1 MEVGNHLKDRF
12 QPGEKFVLQPA
23 MGLPSGYSA
32 GYSYEYFG
40 GMPPTALF
48 RKSPLIWGVYSLPR
62 KLLCECILSEPMSCI
77 IGAYHAT
84 YHTKQYVY
92 EHFMGVKEQESWR
105 LWAVPDRW
113 ESERLIMQWMG
124 SVSSKLI
131 VVTDIDEQRL
141 ERARTL
147 IPEEAAKKQGKTLIY
162 INTKDID
169 AVSELRKLSRAP
181 ALMMCLY
188 LPQYQHFWSRLT
200 QYWEMMDVWTS
211 LQDQPINNLQYRLI
225 STMCIMKE
233 RILWEPLADQRRIC
247 WNALRCLQKTDW
259 IKLYDYTYRWVA
271 GCTGNNSESAKYTGR
286 EKLIYPHID
295 LPLTAIE
302 NFRSR
307 QSENP
312 LFKTLAD
319 ICERNHNVWC
329 EEAETYLLEYYQ
341 V

>member
-1 MEVGNHLKDRF
+1 
-12 QPGEKFVLQPA
+12 
-23 MGLPSGYSA
+23 
-32 GYSYEYFG
+32 
-40 GMPPTALF
+40 
-48 RKSPLIWGVYSLPR
+48 
-62 KLLCECILSEPMSCI
+62 
-77 IGAYHAT
+77 
-84 YHTKQYVY
+84 
-92 EHFMGVKEQESWR
+92 
-105 LWAVPDRW
+105 
-113 ESERLIMQWMG
+113 MQLNG
-124 SVSSKLI
+124 PVSSKLI

-169 AVSELRKLSRAP
+169 AVSELRKLSRGTGFDDVFVFAAVP
-181 ALMMCLY
+181 ALLKQADAVLGNDGCLNFFAGPTDKQFAVPFNFY
-188 LPQYQHFWSRLT
+188 NVHYEGTHIVGTSGGSTQDMLECLTLSAENRLNPSYMITHIGGLQAAPETILNLPNI
-200 QYWEMMDVWTS
+200 
-211 LQDQPINNLQYRLI
+211 PGG
-225 STMCIMKE
+225 K
-233 RILWEPLADQRRIC
+233 
-247 WNALRCLQKTDW
+247 
-259 IKLYDYTYRWVA
+259 
-271 GCTGNNSESAKYTGR
+271 
-286 EKLIYPHID
+286 KLIYPHID